1 MTRNEEVAAI
11 CIKRHENVIY
21 SYINMSN
28 LPVEHRVLRKD
39 RENMITSYR
48 MVFLAAC
55 FACLC
60 ELCSVPNSEAHDVYV
75 ILISIGQVL
84 TPYRDVSQFVVR
96 TCQVI

>member
-1 MTRNEEVAAI
+1 
-11 CIKRHENVIY
+11 
-21 SYINMSN
+21 MSN

-55 FACLC
+55 FACLR
-60 ELCSVPNSEAHDVYV
+60 ELCSVPNGEAHDVYV

-84 TPYRDVSQFVVR
+84 TPNGDDFPICR
-96 TCQVI
+96 QVMSGHRPVIGHWNQLDNFKH